1 MSRSIFRWIPLAYA
15 AFIGASAGLAVCLA
29 VAALPVVQS
38 HRRTDPVLMALA
50 TLALATFMGSS
61 RSFRLI

>member
-15 AFIGASAGLAVCLA
+15 AFIGASPVWRLPGC
-29 VAALPVVQS
+29 AALPVVQS